1 MMPEDKEMT
10 MIRKKK
16 AKVKSVAKENEKVI
30 TGVFEGGG
38 VRGIG
43 LIGAAGVFLEKG
55 YRFNRV
61 AGNSAGSIVASLI
74 AGGYSATEL
83 RQIMMD
89 IDYSRFADKDWKDK
103 LPFGMAYSLFAEKGL
118 YEGKYLRDFMKEKL
132 EKAPHPIRTFRD
144 LKEKDGSYRLQMIAA
159 DISRAKLLVL
169 PQDIAD
175 YGIDPDDLEVADAV
189 RMSVSIP
196 YFFEPVCLRHIDGT
210 ECFIV
215 DGGIVCNFPV
225 WIYDDDIE
233 EGNSPVG
240 FCLVD
245 DGETRPIHGVVS
257 MLAAILETML
267 EARDKRY
274 IADEKLT
281 TVQIPTLGIQTCDF
295 HLSRD
300 RQEALYLAGREAAV
314 KYLDVMRTGAGSR
327 SAMSRK
333 RQMRS
338 PESRRLHDIL
348 KKPAKKQPVRKKAIP
363 LTGIYDRLIQKVT
376 AEIWPGMDWQLIKC
390 QVGQESS
397 FDPRAVS
404 PCGAIGLL
412 QLMPATAQ
420 ELGFTKEE
428 LYIPERNLRAG
439 ITYLYRQ
446 YYRFPEITD
455 PVERI
460 KFALAS
466 YNGGRGYINAALSLA
481 RKSSGSWRK
490 WNYSKAF
497 LAHPAC
503 RVNGKRPD
511 HNQIIGY
518 VDRIWS
524 SYTAL
529 PAKNEQVITA
539 EKIKRPGR

>member
-1 MMPEDKEMT
+1 MT
-10 MIRKKK
+10 MTREKK
-16 AKVKSVAKENEKVI
+16 AKVKSAAEENEKVI

-74 AGGYSATEL
+74 AGGYDATEL
-83 RQIMMD
+83 RQIMMAL
-89 IDYSRFADKDWKDK
+89 DYSCFADKDWKDK

-118 YEGKYLRDFMKEKL
+118 YEGKYLRDFIKEKL

-144 LKEKDGSYRLQMIAA
+144 VKEKDGSYRLQMIAA

-196 YFFEPVCLRHIDGT
+196 YFFEPVQLKHVDGT
-210 ECFIV
+210 ECIIV

-233 EGNSPVG
+233 AGDPPVG

-274 IADEKLT
+274 IADEQLT
-281 TVQIPTLGIQTCDF
+281 TLQIPTLGIQTCDF

-300 RQEALYLAGREAAV
+300 RLEALYLAGRKAAV
-314 KYLDVMRTGAGSR
+314 EYLAMTKGAAKR
-327 SAMSRK
+327 SAHDGLKSRK
-333 RQMRS
+333 LQMRS
-338 PESRRLHDIL
+338 PESRRLHSIL
-348 KKPAKKQPVRKKAIP
+348 SKPAKKQSVRKRAIAK
-363 LTGIYDRLIQKVT
+363 TGIYDSLIQKVT
-376 AEIWPGMDWQLIKC
+376 AEIWPGIDWRLIKC
-390 QVGQESS
+390 QVNQESS
-397 FDPRAVS
+397 FNPRAVS
-404 PCGAIGLL
+404 SCGAIGLL
-412 QLMPATAQ
+412 QLLPATA
-420 ELGFTKEE
+420 EEVGFTRDE
-428 LYIPERNLRAG
+428 LYIPEKNLRAG
-439 ITYLYRQ
+439 VIYLYRQ
-446 YYRFPEITD
+446 YYRFPEIPE

-481 RKSSGSWRK
+481 RKSSGPWRE
-490 WNYSKAF
+490 WNYAKAF

-503 RVNGKRPD
+503 NVNGRRPD
-511 HNQIIGY
+511 YGQIIGY

-529 PAKNEQVITA
+529 PARNEQVITA

>member
-1 MMPEDKEMT
+1 MPQDKEMT
-10 MIRKKK
+10 MTREKKT
-16 AKVKSVAKENEKVI
+16 KVKSAAEENERVI

-89 IDYSRFADKDWKDK
+89 LDYSRFADKDWKDK

-118 YEGKYLRDFMKEKL
+118 YEGKYLRDFIKEKL

-144 LKEKDGSYRLQMIAA
+144 VKEKDGSYRLQMIAA
-159 DISRAKLLVL
+159 DISRAKLMVL

-175 YGIDPDDLEVADAV
+175 YGIEPDDLEVADAV

-196 YFFEPVCLRHIDGT
+196 YFFEPVQLRHIDGT
-210 ECFIV
+210 DCYIV

-233 EGNSPVG
+233 AGNPPVG

-300 RQEALYLAGREAAV
+300 RQEALYLVGRKAAV
-314 KYLDVMRTGAGSR
+314 EYLAMTKGAGSR
-327 SAMSRK
+327 SAISRK
-333 RQMRS
+333 LQMRS
-338 PESRRLHDIL
+338 PESRRLHSIL
-348 KKPAKKQPVRKKAIP
+348 SKPAKKQSIRKRAIAK
-363 LTGIYDRLIQKVT
+363 TGIYDSLIQKVT
-376 AEIWPGMDWQLIKC
+376 AEIWPGIDWQLIKC
-390 QVGQESS
+390 QVNQESS
-397 FDPRAVS
+397 FNPRAVS
-404 PCGAIGLL
+404 SCGAIGLL
-412 QLMPATAQ
+412 QLLPATAQ
-420 ELGFTKEE
+420 ELGFTKDE
-428 LYIPERNLRAG
+428 LYVPERNLRAG

-446 YYRFPEITD
+446 YYRFPEIPD
-455 PVERI
+455 PVERVR
-460 KFALAS
+460 FALAS

-481 RKSSGSWRK
+481 RKSSGSWRE
-490 WNYSKAF
+490 WNYTKAF

-503 RVNGKRPD
+503 RVDGKRPD
-511 HNQIIGY
+511 YGQIIGY
-518 VDRIWS
+518 VDRIWT
-524 SYTAL
+524 SYMAL
-529 PAKNEQVITA
+529 PAKNELA
-539 EKIKRPGR
+539 IKKEDLKRLGR

>member
-1 MMPEDKEMT
+1 MT
-10 MIRKKK
+10 MTREKK
-16 AKVKSVAKENEKVI
+16 AKVKSAAVENEKVI

-43 LIGAAGVFLEKG
+43 LIGAAGIFLEKG

-74 AGGYSATEL
+74 AGGYSAMEL
-83 RQIMMD
+83 RQIMMTL
-89 IDYSRFADKDWKDK
+89 DYSRFADKDWKDK
-103 LPFGMAYSLFAEKGL
+103 LPFGMAYSLFAEKGI
-118 YEGKYLRDFMKEKL
+118 YEGKYLRDFIKEKL

-144 LKEKDGSYRLQMIAA
+144 VKEKDGSYRLQMIAA

-196 YFFEPVCLRHIDGT
+196 YFFEPVRLKHKKDGT
-210 ECFIV
+210 DCYIA

-233 EGNSPVG
+233 AGNPPVG
-240 FCLVD
+240 FRLVD

-257 MLAAILETML
+257 MFAAILETML

-274 IADEKLT
+274 IADEKLA

-295 HLSRD
+295 HLSRE
-300 RQEALYLAGREAAV
+300 RQEALYLAGRQAAV
-314 KYLDVMRTGAGSR
+314 EYLAMAKGAGSR
-327 SAMSRK
+327 STTSRK
-333 RQMRS
+333 LQMRS
-338 PESRRLHDIL
+338 PESRRLHSIL
-348 KKPAKKQPVRKKAIP
+348 RKPAKKQPARKRPIAK
-363 LTGIYDRLIQKVT
+363 TGIYDSLIQKVT
-376 AEIWPGMDWQLIKC
+376 ADIWPGIDWHLISC
-390 QVGQESS
+390 QVKQESS
-397 FDPRAVS
+397 FNPRAVS
-404 PCGAIGLL
+404 SCGAIGLM
-412 QLMPATAQ
+412 QLLPVTAQ
-420 ELGFTKEE
+420 ELGFTKDE
-428 LYIPERNLRAG
+428 LYSPERNLRAG
-439 ITYLYRQ
+439 IIYLYRQ
-446 YYRFPEITD
+446 YYRFPEISNT
-455 PVERI
+455 VERI

-481 RKSSGSWRK
+481 RKSSGPWRE
-490 WNYSKAF
+490 WNYAKAF

-503 RVNGKRPD
+503 NVNGHHPD
-511 HNQIIGY
+511 YGQIISY

-524 SYTAL
+524 RYTAL
-529 PAKNEQVITA
+529 PARNELVIKK
-539 EKIKRPGR
+539 EDLKRPGR

>member
-1 MMPEDKEMT
+1 MT
-10 MIRKKK
+10 MAKEKK
-16 AKVKSVAKENEKVI
+16 AKVKSAAKENEKVI

-83 RQIMMD
+83 RQIMM
-89 IDYSRFADKDWKDK
+89 ILDYSRFADKDWKDK
-103 LPFGMAYSLFAEKGL
+103 LPFGMAYSLFAEKGI
-118 YEGKYLRDFMKEKL
+118 YEGKYLRDFMKKKL

-144 LKEKDGSYRLQMIAA
+144 VKEKDGSYRLQMIAA

-175 YGIDPDDLEVADAV
+175 YGIDLDDLEVADAV
-189 RMSVSIP
+189 RLSVSIP
-196 YFFEPVCLRHIDGT
+196 YFFEPVQLQHVDGT

-233 EGNSPVG
+233 EGNPPVG

-257 MLAAILETML
+257 MFAAILETML

-300 RQEALYLAGREAAV
+300 RQEALYLAGRKAAV
-314 KYLDVMRTGAGSR
+314 EYLAMTKGAAKR
-327 SAMSRK
+327 SAHDGLKSRK
-333 RQMRS
+333 LRMRS
-338 PESRRLHDIL
+338 PESLRLHGIL
-348 KKPAKKQPVRKKAIP
+348 RRPVKKQSIRKRPMPK
-363 LTGIYDRLIQKVT
+363 TGVYDSLVKGAAGQCGGKRVT
-376 AEIWPGMDWQLIKC
+376 AVP
-390 QVGQESS
+390 
-397 FDPRAVS
+397 
-404 PCGAIGLL
+404 
-412 QLMPATAQ
+412 
-420 ELGFTKEE
+420 KEE
-428 LYIPERNLRAG
+428 K
-439 ITYLYRQ
+439 TVV
-446 YYRFPEITD
+446 T
-455 PVERI
+455 
-460 KFALAS
+460 
-466 YNGGRGYINAALSLA
+466 
-481 RKSSGSWRK
+481 
-490 WNYSKAF
+490 F
-497 LAHPAC
+497 LH
-503 RVNGKRPD
+503 
-511 HNQIIGY
+511 
-518 VDRIWS
+518 
-524 SYTAL
+524 
-529 PAKNEQVITA
+529 
-539 EKIKRPGR
+539 IKRKEFQHGIQSHYQGADGQRHGDHCR

>member
-1 MMPEDKEMT
+1 MT
-10 MIRKKK
+10 MTREKKSK
-16 AKVKSVAKENEKVI
+16 MKSATEEDEKVI
-30 TGVFEGGG
+30 AGVFEGGG

-74 AGGYSATEL
+74 AGGYSATDL
-83 RQIMMD
+83 RQIMMAL
-89 IDYSRFADKDWKDK
+89 DYSQFADKDWKDK
-103 LPFGMAYSLFAEKGL
+103 LPFGMAYSLFAEKGI
-118 YEGKYLRDFMKEKL
+118 YEGKYLRDFLKEKL
-132 EKAPHPIRTFRD
+132 LKAPYPIQTFRD
-144 LKEKDGSYRLQMIAA
+144 VKEKDGSYRLQMIAA

-169 PQDIAD
+169 PQDISD

-196 YFFEPVCLRHIDGT
+196 YFFEPVQLRYVDGT

-233 EGNSPVG
+233 AGNPPVG
-240 FCLVD
+240 FSLVD

-257 MLAAILETML
+257 MFAAILETML

-274 IADEKLT
+274 IADEQLT

-295 HLSRD
+295 HLSRE
-300 RQEALYLAGREAAV
+300 RQEALYLAGRKVAV
-314 KYLDVMRTGAGSR
+314 KYIDVMATGAGSR
-327 SAMSRK
+327 SAANRNL
-333 RQMRS
+333 QTRS
-338 PESRRLHDIL
+338 PESRRLHDVL
-348 KKPAKKQPVRKKAIP
+348 RRPAKKQSASKRAIGK
-363 LTGIYDRLIQKVT
+363 TGVYDSLIKEVV
-376 AEIWPGMDWQLIKC
+376 ADIWPGIDWQLIKC
-390 QVGQESS
+390 QVNQESS
-397 FDPRAVS
+397 FNPRAVS
-404 PCGAIGLL
+404 SCGAIGLL
-412 QLMPATAQ
+412 QLLPATAQ
-420 ELGFTKEE
+420 ELGFAKDE
-428 LYIPERNLRAG
+428 LYIPEKNLRAG

-446 YYRFPEITD
+446 YYRFPEI
-455 PVERI
+455 PNLVERV

-481 RKSSGSWRK
+481 RKSSGPWRE
-490 WNYSKAF
+490 WNYAKAF

-503 RVNGKRPD
+503 RVNGHHPD
-511 HNQIIGY
+511 YGQIIGY

-524 SYTAL
+524 SYTVL
-529 PAKNEQVITA
+529 PARNEQVIIA

>member
-1 MMPEDKEMT
+1 MT
-10 MIRKKK
+10 MTREKK
-16 AKVKSVAKENEKVI
+16 AEVKSAAEENEKII

-83 RQIMMD
+83 KAIMTAL
-89 IDYSRFADKDWKDK
+89 DYSRFADKDWKDK

-118 YEGKYLRDFMKEKL
+118 YEGKYLRDFIKEKL

-144 LKEKDGSYRLQMIAA
+144 VKEKDGSYRLQMIAA

-196 YFFEPVCLRHIDGT
+196 YFFEPVQLRHVDGT

-233 EGNSPVG
+233 AGNPPVG

-245 DGETRPIHGVVS
+245 DGDTRPIHGVVS

-274 IADEKLT
+274 IADEQLN

-300 RQEALYLAGREAAV
+300 RQEALYLAGRKAAV
-314 KYLDVMRTGAGSR
+314 KYLDVMATGSGSR
-327 SAMSRK
+327 SATSRK
-333 RQMRS
+333 LQMQS
-338 PESRRLHDIL
+338 PESLRLQGILRR
-348 KKPAKKQPVRKKAIP
+348 PVKKQSIRKMAIAK
-363 LTGIYDRLIQKVT
+363 TGIYDSLIQKVT
-376 AEIWPGMDWQLIKC
+376 ADIWPGIDWHLISC
-390 QVGQESS
+390 QVNQESS
-397 FDPRAVS
+397 FNPRAVS
-404 PCGAIGLL
+404 YCGAIGLL
-412 QLMPATAQ
+412 QLLPATAE
-420 ELGFTKEE
+420 ELGFTRDD
-428 LYIPERNLRAG
+428 LYIPEKNLRAG
-439 ITYLYRQ
+439 IAYLYRQ
-446 YYRFPEITD
+446 YYRFPEIPD
-455 PVERI
+455 PAERF

-466 YNGGRGYINAALSLA
+466 YNGGRGYINSALSLA
-481 RKSSGSWRK
+481 RKSSGPWHE
-490 WNYSKAF
+490 WNYTKAF
-497 LAHPAC
+497 LAHPDC
-503 RVNGKRPD
+503 RVKGKRPD
-511 HNQIIGY
+511 YGQIIGY

-529 PAKNEQVITA
+529 PARNEQVITA

>member
-1 MMPEDKEMT
+1 MT
-10 MIRKKK
+10 MTREKK
-16 AKVKSVAKENEKVI
+16 AKVKSAAEENEKVI

-89 IDYSRFADKDWKDK
+89 IDYARFADKDWKDK
-103 LPFGMAYSLFAEKGL
+103 LPFGMAYSLFAEKGI
-118 YEGKYLRDFMKEKL
+118 YEGKNIRDFVKEKL
-132 EKAPHPIRTFRD
+132 SNAPHPIRTFRD
-144 LKEKDGSYRLQMIAA
+144 VKEKDGSYRLQMIAA

-175 YGIDPDDLEVADAV
+175 YGIEPDDLEVADAV

-196 YFFEPVCLRHIDGT
+196 YFFEPVQLRHVDGT
-210 ECFIV
+210 ECIIV

-233 EGNSPVG
+233 AGNPPVG
-240 FCLVD
+240 FCLLD

-257 MLAAILETML
+257 MFAAILETML

-281 TVQIPTLGIQTCDF
+281 TVQIPTIGIQTCDF
-295 HLSRD
+295 HLSRE
-300 RQEALYLAGREAAV
+300 RQEALYLAGRKAAV
-314 KYLDVMRTGAGSR
+314 KYLDVMATGAGSR
-327 SAMSRK
+327 SATSRK
-333 RQMRS
+333 LQMRS
-338 PESRRLHDIL
+338 PESQRLQGIL
-348 KKPAKKQPVRKKAIP
+348 KKPAKMQPIGKRAMAK
-363 LTGIYDRLIQKVT
+363 TGIYDSLIQKVT
-376 AEIWPGMDWQLIKC
+376 AEIWPGIDWQLIKC
-390 QVGQESS
+390 QVNQESS
-397 FDPRAVS
+397 FNPRAVS
-404 PCGAIGLL
+404 SCGAIGLM
-412 QLMPATAQ
+412 QLLPVTAE
-420 ELGFTKEE
+420 ELGFTKDE
-428 LYIPERNLRAG
+428 LYIPGRNLCAG

-446 YYRFPEITD
+446 YYRFPEIPD
-455 PVERI
+455 PVERV

-481 RKSSGSWRK
+481 RKNSSPWRE
-490 WNYSKAF
+490 WNYAKAF

-503 RVNGKRPD
+503 RVEGKRPD
-511 HNQIIGY
+511 YGQIIGY

-529 PAKNEQVITA
+529 PARNEQVITA
-539 EKIKRPGR
+539 EKIKRSGR

>member
-1 MMPEDKEMT
+1 MT
-10 MIRKKK
+10 MIREKK
-16 AKVKSVAKENEKVI
+16 AKVKSAAEENEKAI

-43 LIGAAGVFLEKG
+43 LIGAAGAFLEEG

-83 RQIMMD
+83 RQIIMSL
-89 IDYSRFADKDWKDK
+89 DYSKFADKDWKDK
-103 LPFGMAYSLFAEKGL
+103 LPFGMAYSLLAEKGI
-118 YEGKYLRDFMKEKL
+118 YEGKYLRDFVKEKL
-132 EKAPHPIRTFRD
+132 LKAPHPIRTFRD
-144 LKEKDGSYRLQMIAA
+144 VKEKDGSYRLQMIAA

-175 YGIDPDDLEVADAV
+175 YGIEPDDLEVADAV

-210 ECFIV
+210 DCYIV

-233 EGNSPVG
+233 AGTPPVG

-257 MLAAILETML
+257 MFAAILETML

-274 IADEKLT
+274 IADEKLN

-300 RQEALYLAGREAAV
+300 GQEALYLAGRKAAG
-314 KYLDVMRTGAGSR
+314 KYLDVMAAGAGSR
-327 SAMSRK
+327 AALSDLTSRK
-333 RQMRS
+333 LQTRS
-338 PESRRLHDIL
+338 LESRRLHGIL
-348 KKPAKKQPVRKKAIP
+348 KKPAKKQPVRKMAIAK
-363 LTGIYDRLIQKVT
+363 TGIYDNLIQKVT
-376 AEIWPGMDWQLIKC
+376 AEIWPGIDWQLIKC

-397 FDPRAVS
+397 FNPRAVS
-404 PCGAIGLL
+404 SCGAIGLL
-412 QLMPATAQ
+412 QLLPATAE
-420 ELGFTKEE
+420 ELGFTKDE

-446 YYRFPEITD
+446 YYRFPEIPD
-455 PVERI
+455 PAERI

-466 YNGGRGYINAALSLA
+466 YNGGRGYINSALSLA
-481 RKSSGSWRK
+481 RKSSGPWRE
-490 WNYSKAF
+490 WNYTKVC
-497 LAHPAC
+497 LEHPAC
-503 RVNGKRPD
+503 RVDGHHPD
-511 HNQIIGY
+511 YGQIIGY
-518 VDRIWS
+518 VDRIWC

-529 PAKNEQVITA
+529 PARNELVIKK
-539 EKIKRPGR
+539 EDLKRPGR